1 MNAPIN
7 FNPSLMKNDCL
18 PAPPEPFDPRPGR
31 FPRAG
36 GLERPQ
42 TPRRPR
48 AFLRPHCTAPS
59 VFVYN
64 NNAPK
69 HPAGPVLSYALIV
82 TPRQ

>member
-1 MNAPIN
+1 
-7 FNPSLMKNDCL
+7 MKNDCL

-48 AFLRPHCTAPS
+48 AFLRPHRDSSS
-59 VFVYN
+59 VKYICNIYKYIFNHLLYFQ
-64 NNAPK
+64 A
-69 HPAGPVLSYALIV
+69 
-82 TPRQ
+82 